1 MNSIKLKKEAIKK
14 IDLRRPLQETPKQ
27 AIWARLVLSNVAVLQ
42 EEVVANLPGGVVKQS
57 VESLFE
63 PIEEV
68 VLVLSDSNPDNKE
81 QVNQVLKDYLNDD
94 LARLLDNYS
103 IELVQQINDQVV
115 KNMVKLFV
123 VPTVE
128 TLRAMSDDN
137 PANEA
142 QLKEV
147 WVENFVKDKESQAAF
162 FNGVIVPFVEKV
174 GKNSKFGRFAS
185 MALDFISLIVFGRT

>member
-142 QLKEV
+142 QLKKV

>member
-1 MNSIKLKKEAIKK
+1 MNEKNKILKRIQNLKAMEE
-14 IDLRRPLQETPKQ
+14 LPPQS
-27 AIWARLVLSNVAVLQ
+27 IWARLILANIDVLKEEIVLT
-42 EEVVANLPGGVVKQS
+42 LPQGVVKAS
-57 VESLFE
+57 IESLFH

-68 VLVLSDSNPDNKE
+68 VNVLSDSNDDNE
-81 QVNQVLKDYLNDD
+81 TQVNEVLKDYLNND
-94 LARLLDNYS
+94 LALLLDNYS
-103 IELVQQINDQVV
+103 VELIGTIKDPIV
-115 KNMVKLFV
+115 KDMVGLFV

-137 PANEA
+137 KDNEA

-147 WVENFVKDKESQAAF
+147 WVDGFVKDKESQAAF

-174 GKNSKFGRFAS
+174 GQDSKFGRFAS